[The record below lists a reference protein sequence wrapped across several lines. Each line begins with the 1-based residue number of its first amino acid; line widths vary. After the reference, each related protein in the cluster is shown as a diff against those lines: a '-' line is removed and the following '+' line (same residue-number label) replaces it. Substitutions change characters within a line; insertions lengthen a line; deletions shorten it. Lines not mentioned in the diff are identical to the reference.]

1 LIFPFPESVL
11 SDSGTVPNQNVTAL
25 AYRRS
30 PVTTMPT
37 SRLPAVDSADALT
50 QRLSAREG
58 FFVYEETTVKHL
70 LQIAAI
76 SAALTACSM
85 GTGILPAGPD
95 TYTVTERRAPVLG
108 GSTTAQ
114 QAAMTEAN
122 AFCAQQGRQFL
133 PVDMVTPPSANP
145 YGATGYSV
153 TFRCL
158 MPGDPELSGSH
169 LAPTAII
176 EQRNR

>member
-1 LIFPFPESVL
+1 
-11 SDSGTVPNQNVTAL
+11 
-25 AYRRS
+25 
-30 PVTTMPT
+30 M
-37 SRLPAVDSADALT
+37 
-50 QRLSAREG
+50 
-58 FFVYEETTVKHL
+58 KHL

-122 AFCAQQGRQFL
+122 AFCAQREGNSSLSTWSLL
-133 PVDMVTPPSANP
+133 P
-145 YGATGYSV
+145 
-153 TFRCL
+153 
-158 MPGDPELSGSH
+158 
-169 LAPTAII
+169 APTLTGRLGI
-176 EQRNR
+176 Q

>member
-1 LIFPFPESVL
+1 VNKLA
-11 SDSGTVPNQNVTAL
+11 TVA
-25 AYRRS
+25 AA
-30 PVTTMPT
+30 
-37 SRLPAVDSADALT
+37 AV
-50 QRLSAREG
+50 
-58 FFVYEETTVKHL
+58 
-70 LQIAAI
+70 
-76 SAALTACSM
+76 LTACSM

-133 PVDMVTPPSANP
+133 PVDMATPPSANP
-145 YGATGYSV
+145 YGTTSYSV

-158 MPGDPELSGSH
+158 LAGDPELTGSH
-169 LAPTAII
+169 LAPTQII

>member
-1 LIFPFPESVL
+1 VNKLLGTVAATTVL
-11 SDSGTVPNQNVTAL
+11 S
-25 AYRRS
+25 
-30 PVTTMPT
+30 
-37 SRLPAVDSADALT
+37 
-50 QRLSAREG
+50 
-58 FFVYEETTVKHL
+58 
-70 LQIAAI
+70 
-76 SAALTACSM
+76 ACAM

-95 TYTVTERRAPVLG
+95 TYTVSEHRAPVLG

-122 AFCAQQGRQFL
+122 AFCAQRGRQFL

-158 MPGDPELSGSH
+158 LAGDPELSAGSH